1 MMRCNLQSNAIRCR
15 ALALGSLL
23 MFAALSVLA
32 PVSASALPPGEQLA
46 DPKLETRARE
56 LGRGLR
62 CLVCQNQTIDDS
74 DAPLARDLRFL
85 VRERLQ
91 AGDDNEAVM
100 RFVVARYG
108 DFVLMRPPMDARTIL
123 LWISP
128 FMTLALGGVLVWRM
142 MRRRMAVSVSAALTT
157 DEKVAL
163 DALFKQRSG

>member
-1 MMRCNLQSNAIRCR
+1 MQGCVL
-15 ALALGSLL
+15 ALARFLVLGALL
-23 MFAALSVLA
+23 VLA
-32 PVSASALPPGEQLA
+32 PSPARAVQPGEQLA

-74 DAPLARDLRFL
+74 DAPLARDLRLL

-91 AGDDNEAVM
+91 AGDNDAAVM

-123 LWISP
+123 LWASP
-128 FMTLALGGVLVWRM
+128 FMVLALGGVLVWRM
-142 MRRRMAVSVSAALTT
+142 SRRRMAVTATTQLTAEEKSAI
-157 DEKVAL
+157 
-163 DALFKQRSG
+163 DALAVPRPD